1 MFFDVKAYIRFIRL
15 FFFRSWRD
23 VPFRMTP
30 RRVCVFALCLFL
42 FTVFE
47 LFTAVCMLL
56 DNVFFPGYRRIRVDK
71 PLFIVGPH
79 RSGTTYL
86 QQLIARDESQFFC
99 FKTWEIV
106 FPSILQK
113 KVLAWCGRV
122 DRKLGGRLEAR
133 IRQRE
138 ARTLGAFRATRRSL
152 FEPVEEDKLFVH
164 TFSMPWLLWFLHPD
178 EDLPAAVAF
187 DERGTER
194 ERARTMRFYL
204 ACIKRQSYFAG
215 GDRRFLSK
223 APVSCFRIRSL
234 YRYFPGCRMIY
245 TIRNP
250 LEGVASML
258 DTGRSAGRAVGALDH
273 WDVYQGQFYEVI
285 KEMYRYPLAQ
295 FEQADERTYALIV
308 HDDLLH
314 NLNQTIRSVYEK
326 FGYELSPAFA
336 AVLAEQDAKQRRFR
350 SPHQYS
356 LAEFGLD
363 PERIRKDFGFVF
375 ERFSFGAGTAP
386 AEPPGHGSN

>member
-1 MFFDVKAYIRFIRL
+1 MFFDVKAYVRFIRL

-30 RRVCVFALCLFL
+30 FRVCVFAACVFL

-47 LFTAVCMLL
+47 LLTAVCMLL
-56 DNVFFPGYRRIRVDK
+56 DNVFFPGYRRIRVDT

-113 KVLAWCGRV
+113 KFLAWCGRI

-178 EDLPAAVAF
+178 GDLLGAVTF
-187 DERGTER
+187 DEHGTESD
-194 ERARTMRFYL
+194 RARTMRFYL
-204 ACIKRQSYFAG
+204 ACIKRQAYFAG

-250 LEGVASML
+250 LEGVPSML
-258 DTGRSAGRAVGALDH
+258 DTGRSAGRAVGAFDN
-273 WDVYQGQFYEVI
+273 WNVYQGQFYEVI
-285 KEMYRYPLAQ
+285 REMYRYPLTQ
-295 FEQADERTYALIV
+295 FERADERTYALVV

-314 NLNQTIRSVYEK
+314 DLDRTIRSVYEK
-326 FGYELSPAFA
+326 LGYALSPAFA

-350 SPHQYS
+350 SPHEYS

-375 ERFSFGAGTAP
+375 ERFSFDSRRAP
-386 AEPPGHGSN
+386 AEAPGHGSN